1 MQAFENKYCLFSF
14 YCCKNDTLN
23 CRNLCLHYPRKK
35 VLCANTVCDDC
46 INLISKKL
54 DAVDSAPET
63 HSGSTTLITSASEPK
78 NNEGGDVSYDDDAAT
93 ETVDASSRPMSRGR
107 QTLMISRS
115 RYSAG
120 RPSKRTVRCK

>member
-1 MQAFENKYCLFSF
+1 MRFFKNTDPDVDRDLAILFEASRERLSAVNNVNTTASS
-14 YCCKNDTLN
+14 NPE
-23 CRNLCLHYPRKK
+23 HEH
-35 VLCANTVCDDC
+35 AN
-46 INLISKKL
+46 
-54 DAVDSAPET
+54 DSAPET

-78 NNEGGDVSYDDDAAT
+78 NSEGGDVSYDDDAAT